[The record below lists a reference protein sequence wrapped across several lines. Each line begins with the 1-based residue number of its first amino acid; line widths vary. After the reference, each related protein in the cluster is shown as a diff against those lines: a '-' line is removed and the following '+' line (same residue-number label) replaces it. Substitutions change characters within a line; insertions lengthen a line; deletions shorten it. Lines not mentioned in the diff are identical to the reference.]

1 MDQLRALRYFV
12 AVAET
17 GSFTESAKRF
27 GVPPSSLS
35 RRVADLENSLGANL
49 LQRTTRLVKLT
60 EVGQEYYRQVKDVL
74 ERLSQTDESVR
85 NYQTEPMGR
94 LRISS
99 MVGFGERILLP
110 LLDKLKAA
118 YPKIVLDVSL
128 TDEVST
134 LNRDD
139 IDIAIR
145 GGYVPNERVVAL
157 PLLDN
162 NFIAVAAE
170 RYLIRAGIPKNPF
183 NLKQHQGL
191 YFRTPMGPTPWLTNI
206 DGQWHDVSGPA
217 ALISNNGQWLVR
229 QAINGEGILFL
240 PRWVLQEAIAHGHL
254 QELRFDHP
262 VNITQQPDLG
272 VYLLY
277 QKHRYAI
284 PKIRVAV
291 DFIRQEVTDS
301 LS

>member
-183 NLKQHQGL
+183 DLKQHQGL

-291 DFIRQEVTDS
+291 DFIRQEISPNTR
-301 LS
+301 